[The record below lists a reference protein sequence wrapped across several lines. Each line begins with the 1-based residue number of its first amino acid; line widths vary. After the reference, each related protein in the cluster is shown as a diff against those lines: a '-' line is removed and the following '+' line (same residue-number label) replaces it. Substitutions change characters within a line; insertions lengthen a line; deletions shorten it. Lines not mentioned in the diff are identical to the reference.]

1 MSTQQLTDFVASYA
15 TTCDRQNVEQLAELF
30 CMLAAAA
37 KDERGRLLGTAL
49 APTVAKQMA
58 ETFLRTAK

>member
-1 MSTQQLTDFVASYA
+1 MKDLYQKLMKAPNHFA
-15 TTCDRQNVEQLAELF
+15 L
-30 CMLAAAA
+30 LAAAA